1 MEGRKQANGLK
12 VKIRTYVHSRILQS
26 FGGYSYSKN
35 IRHKPIKLW
44 FEYVCTLYILIE
56 LSTCSSKMIH
66 NGNLVISNNFKNQ
79 MNWMGLESIFNLII
93 DIKNDFF
100 KIIIKTFDFSK
111 TWTLWRQF
119 ATFGVFRHLAVLSC
133 YSAKTIILSFIIHV
147 SLLFYLQFIAF
158 ICRDNIYD

>member
-1 MEGRKQANGLK
+1 MFFLMYKLICQKTAHFLSAQIAVQASLKCLWYSGCLNMEGRKQANGLK

-44 FEYVCTLYILIE
+44 FEYVCTLYILIK

-79 MNWMGLESIFNLII
+79 INWMGLESIFNLII
-93 DIKNDFF
+93 DIKNDFL
-100 KIIIKTFDFSK
+100 K
-111 TWTLWRQF
+111 
-119 ATFGVFRHLAVLSC
+119 
-133 YSAKTIILSFIIHV
+133 
-147 SLLFYLQFIAF
+147 
-158 ICRDNIYD
+158 